1 MYQVIIGSSV
11 KSKCHVYL
19 LAYISA
25 NIYITKLHYMIRFEE
40 KIMPTPKTNCHIN

>member
-19 LAYISA
+19 LAC
-25 NIYITKLHYMIRFEE
+25 ITKLHYMIRFEE
-40 KIMPTPKTNCHIN
+40 KIVPTPKTECHVN